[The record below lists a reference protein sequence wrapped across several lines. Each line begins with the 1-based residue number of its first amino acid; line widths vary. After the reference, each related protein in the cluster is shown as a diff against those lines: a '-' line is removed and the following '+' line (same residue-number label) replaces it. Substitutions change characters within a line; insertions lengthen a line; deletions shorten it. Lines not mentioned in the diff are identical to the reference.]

1 MKKAIQIIP
10 ENFRR
15 RGIGVACTL
24 FLRAVLNMVGL
35 AMLLPV
41 LALALDPQSME
52 GDGWMATIYHQLG
65 FHSAKT
71 FAWAVAGAIVGVIAL
86 KSLLNFILARTERHY
101 IYDLYTALS
110 RRLYTTYHH
119 RGLPFIKHKNSALL
133 ARNVNVVCLSFTAGV
148 LKPAATIVSEMML
161 LVLLFVA
168 LALYAPLAALLT
180 VGIFLPA
187 VWGYYR
193 FVRRRINRYGEE
205 ENRAQREKSRV
216 VSETFRGYTD
226 VELNDAF
233 PMMLRRFD
241 EAMKQVVATRSK
253 EADISLL
260 PQVVTELGLA
270 IGIALLAALSLSLD
284 LGEGRQQ
291 MLFGIFAVAA
301 IRLMPSVR
309 NLMSSWTTIRY
320 NRYTIAILEEALQ
333 DKAPEEE
340 ISEEV
345 EPLPFQQTIEV
356 ENLRFRFSDSDHDLF
371 ESLSLTI
378 RKGERIGF
386 RGVSGAGKTTLFNLL
401 LGFYTPTEGRISIDG
416 VTLTEQNRRR
426 WQQRVGYVSQS
437 LFLTD
442 GTFAENVALGIA
454 PEQID
459 RQRVEEVLALAQ
471 LGEFVGALPNGIDT
485 RIGECG
491 CRLSGGQRQRIGIAR
506 ALYRNA
512 DVLFF
517 DEATSALDS
526 ATEQEINQ
534 SIARLA
540 DQNRSLT
547 LLVIA
552 HRETSLEACDRII
565 TIENRHEING

>member
-1 MKKAIQIIP
+1 
-10 ENFRR
+10 
-15 RGIGVACTL
+15 
-24 FLRAVLNMVGL
+24 
-35 AMLLPV
+35 
-41 LALALDPQSME
+41 
-52 GDGWMATIYHQLG
+52 
-65 FHSAKT
+65 
-71 FAWAVAGAIVGVIAL
+71 
-86 KSLLNFILARTERHY
+86 
-101 IYDLYTALS
+101 
-110 RRLYTTYHH
+110 
-119 RGLPFIKHKNSALL
+119 
-133 ARNVNVVCLSFTAGV
+133 
-148 LKPAATIVSEMML
+148 
-161 LVLLFVA
+161 
-168 LALYAPLAALLT
+168 
-180 VGIFLPA
+180 
-187 VWGYYR
+187 
-193 FVRRRINRYGEE
+193 
-205 ENRAQREKSRV
+205 
-216 VSETFRGYTD
+216 
-226 VELNDAF
+226 
-233 PMMLRRFD
+233 
-241 EAMKQVVATRSK
+241 
-253 EADISLL
+253 
-260 PQVVTELGLA
+260 
-270 IGIALLAALSLSLD
+270 
-284 LGEGRQQ
+284 
-291 MLFGIFAVAA
+291 
-301 IRLMPSVR
+301 
-309 NLMSSWTTIRY
+309 
-320 NRYTIAILEEALQ
+320 
-333 DKAPEEE
+333 
-340 ISEEV
+340 
-345 EPLPFQQTIEV
+345 
-356 ENLRFRFSDSDHDLF
+356 DLF

-416 VTLTEQNRRR
+416 ETLTEQNRRR